1 MLQCTSGTDATARK
15 SMKSPKTSTNTPPN
29 HKYATEQGIAEEEA
43 LKKGWKKVPRV
54 HRERQ
59 RALREGVNRA
69 REQSRSFPLHV
80 HFAKNKHMK
89 TLDENLL
96 ETATQGL
103 VAEFQ
108 PEQVWLYGS
117 HAWGNPHDDSDVDLL
132 VVLRDSDETPIRR
145 AQRAHRCLRG
155 LRMPKDVLVETRQ
168 EVDRV
173 KGLKTSLE
181 NIILS
186 RGRRLYG

>member
-1 MLQCTSGTDATARK
+1 MRK
-15 SMKSPKTSTNTPPN
+15 
-29 HKYATEQGIAEEEA
+29 
-43 LKKGWKKVPRV
+43 
-54 HRERQ
+54 
-59 RALREGVNRA
+59 
-69 REQSRSFPLHV
+69 
-80 HFAKNKHMK
+80 
-89 TLDENLL
+89 LDKNLL
-96 ETATQGL
+96 ETATKRL

-132 VVLRDSDETPIRR
+132 VVVSDSDETPIRR
-145 AQRAHRCLRG
+145 SQRAHRCLRG
-155 LRMPKDVLVETRQ
+155 LQMPKDVLVETRQ

-173 KGLKTSLE
+173 KELQTSLE

>member
-1 MLQCTSGTDATARK
+1 
-15 SMKSPKTSTNTPPN
+15 
-29 HKYATEQGIAEEEA
+29 
-43 LKKGWKKVPRV
+43 
-54 HRERQ
+54 
-59 RALREGVNRA
+59 
-69 REQSRSFPLHV
+69 
-80 HFAKNKHMK
+80 MK

-96 ETATQGL
+96 QTATQRL

-132 VVLRDSDETPIRR
+132 VVVSQSDETPIRR
-145 AQRAHRCLRG
+145 SQRAHRSLRG

-173 KGLKTSLE
+173 KESKTSLE
-181 NIILS
+181 NTILS

>member
-1 MLQCTSGTDATARK
+1 
-15 SMKSPKTSTNTPPN
+15 
-29 HKYATEQGIAEEEA
+29 
-43 LKKGWKKVPRV
+43 
-54 HRERQ
+54 
-59 RALREGVNRA
+59 
-69 REQSRSFPLHV
+69 
-80 HFAKNKHMK
+80 MK

-96 ETATQGL
+96 ETATRRL

-132 VVLRDSDETPIRR
+132 VVVPNSNETPIRR
-145 AQRAHRCLRG
+145 SQRAHRCLRG

-181 NIILS
+181 NTILS

>member
-1 MLQCTSGTDATARK
+1 MR
-15 SMKSPKTSTNTPPN
+15 
-29 HKYATEQGIAEEEA
+29 
-43 LKKGWKKVPRV
+43 
-54 HRERQ
+54 
-59 RALREGVNRA
+59 
-69 REQSRSFPLHV
+69 
-80 HFAKNKHMK
+80 
-89 TLDENLL
+89 TLNLNLL
-96 ETATQGL
+96 ETVTRRL
-103 VAEFQ
+103 VAEFN

-132 VVLRDSDETPIRR
+132 VVVPDSDESPIRR
-145 AQRAHRCLRG
+145 SQRAHRCLRG

-173 KGLKTSLE
+173 KELKTSLE

>member
-1 MLQCTSGTDATARK
+1 
-15 SMKSPKTSTNTPPN
+15 
-29 HKYATEQGIAEEEA
+29 
-43 LKKGWKKVPRV
+43 
-54 HRERQ
+54 
-59 RALREGVNRA
+59 
-69 REQSRSFPLHV
+69 
-80 HFAKNKHMK
+80 MK
-89 TLDENLL
+89 TLDRSLL
-96 ETATQGL
+96 ETATQRL

-117 HAWGNPHDDSDVDLL
+117 HAWGTPHDDSDVDLL
-132 VVLRDSDETPIRR
+132 VVVPQSDETPIRR

-173 KGLKTSLE
+173 KDRTTSLE
-181 NIILS
+181 NLILT

>member
-1 MLQCTSGTDATARK
+1 
-15 SMKSPKTSTNTPPN
+15 
-29 HKYATEQGIAEEEA
+29 
-43 LKKGWKKVPRV
+43 
-54 HRERQ
+54 
-59 RALREGVNRA
+59 
-69 REQSRSFPLHV
+69 
-80 HFAKNKHMK
+80 MK
-89 TLDENLL
+89 TLDLALL
-96 ETATQGL
+96 ETATQRL

-132 VVLRDSDETPIRR
+132 VVVPHSDETPIRR
-145 AQRAHRCLRG
+145 SQRAHRCLRG

-173 KGLKTSLE
+173 KGRKTSLE
-181 NIILS
+181 NLILT

>member
-1 MLQCTSGTDATARK
+1 
-15 SMKSPKTSTNTPPN
+15 
-29 HKYATEQGIAEEEA
+29 
-43 LKKGWKKVPRV
+43 
-54 HRERQ
+54 
-59 RALREGVNRA
+59 
-69 REQSRSFPLHV
+69 
-80 HFAKNKHMK
+80 MK

-96 ETATQGL
+96 ETATRRL

-132 VVLRDSDETPIRR
+132 VVVPHSDETPIRR
-145 AQRAHRCLRG
+145 SQRAHRCLRG

-173 KGLKTSLE
+173 KELKTSLE

>member
-1 MLQCTSGTDATARK
+1 
-15 SMKSPKTSTNTPPN
+15 
-29 HKYATEQGIAEEEA
+29 
-43 LKKGWKKVPRV
+43 V
-54 HRERQ
+54 
-59 RALREGVNRA
+59 
-69 REQSRSFPLHV
+69 
-80 HFAKNKHMK
+80 K
-89 TLDENLL
+89 TLDHTLL
-96 ETATQGL
+96 QTATQRL

-117 HAWGNPHDDSDVDLL
+117 HAWGQPHDDSDVDLL
-132 VVLRDSDETPIRR
+132 VVVPQSDETPIRR

-168 EVDRV
+168 EIDRV

-181 NIILS
+181 NSILN

>member
-1 MLQCTSGTDATARK
+1 MRTL
-15 SMKSPKTSTNTPPN
+15 
-29 HKYATEQGIAEEEA
+29 
-43 LKKGWKKVPRV
+43 
-54 HRERQ
+54 
-59 RALREGVNRA
+59 
-69 REQSRSFPLHV
+69 
-80 HFAKNKHMK
+80 NK
-89 TLDENLL
+89 NLL
-96 ETATQGL
+96 ETATQRL

-132 VVLRDSDETPIRR
+132 VVVADSDETPIRR
-145 AQRAHRCLRG
+145 SQRAHRCLRG
-155 LRMPKDVLVETRQ
+155 LQMPKDILVETRQ

-173 KGLKTSLE
+173 KKLTTSLE